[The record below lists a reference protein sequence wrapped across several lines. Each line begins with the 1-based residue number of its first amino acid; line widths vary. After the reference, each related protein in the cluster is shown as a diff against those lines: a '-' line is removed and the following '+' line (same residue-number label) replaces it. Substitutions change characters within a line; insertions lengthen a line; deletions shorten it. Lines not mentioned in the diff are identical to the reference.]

1 MHPRFTSAFSALP
14 ANLQQALQPILD
26 TADFHGVLQAHEVT
40 QLQQS
45 TALEADALAL
55 ALLPLAAACAIAPV
69 SNFNVG
75 AIARGSSGNWYF
87 GANMEF
93 LGAPLQQTVH
103 AEQSAITH
111 AWLRGEAQLE
121 TITVNYTPCGHCRQ
135 FMNELNSGTAIRIS
149 LPGRAV
155 STLGDYLPDAFGPA
169 DLNIAERLLTPIN
182 HGFSLQGDTLQQAAI
197 AAANQSHAPYSH
209 SYSGVALRSRAGQ
222 IYTGRYAEN
231 AAFNPSL
238 PPLQAALILM
248 NMHNEALDS
257 VQQAVLAECPDAAL
271 SQLDATRA
279 TLAALGCDDLAA
291 VSVSGCAVK

>member
-1 MHPRFTSAFSALP
+1 MHPRFTPAFSALP
-14 ANLQQALQPILD
+14 AALQSAVQPLLD
-26 TADFHGVLQAHEVT
+26 ADDFHGVLRPQDVG
-40 QLQQS
+40 QLKQL
-45 TALEADALAL
+45 TALDDDALAL
-55 ALLPLAAACAIAPV
+55 ALLPLAASCAVATV

-75 AIARGSSGNWYF
+75 AISRGVSGHWYF

-93 LGAPLQQTVH
+93 LHTPLQQTVH

-111 AWLRGEAQLE
+111 AWLRGEEQLAA
-121 TITVNYTPCGHCRQ
+121 ITVNYTPCGHCRQ

-169 DLNIAERLLTPIN
+169 DLNITERLLTPVD
-182 HGFSLQGDTLQQAAI
+182 HGFALQGDALQQAAI
-197 AAANQSHAPYSH
+197 EAANHSHAPYSK
-209 SYSGVALRSRAGQ
+209 SYSGVSLLTASGKTF
-222 IYTGRYAEN
+222 TGRYAEN

-248 NMHNEALDS
+248 NMSNEALDTI
-257 VQQAVLAECPDAAL
+257 QQAVLAECQDSTL

-279 TLAALGCDDLAA
+279 TLAALGCEDFSLTL
-291 VSVSGCAVK
+291 VSKTSV